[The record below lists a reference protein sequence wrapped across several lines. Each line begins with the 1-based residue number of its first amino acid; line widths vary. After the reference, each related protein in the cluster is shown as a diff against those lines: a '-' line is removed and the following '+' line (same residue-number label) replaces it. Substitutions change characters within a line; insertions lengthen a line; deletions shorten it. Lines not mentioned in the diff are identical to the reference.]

1 MNWFI
6 QALKK
11 YAVFSGRARRKEYW
25 FFVLFYIII
34 AIVLVMIDS
43 MADTISAT
51 TGMGLLSGIFAL
63 AMFIPGLAVGIR
75 RLHDINKSGWWILI
89 GLIPF
94 IGPLILIIF
103 ALMAGTAGDNEY
115 GSDPKAGAA

>member
-43 MADTISAT
+43 MAGTISAT

-115 GSDPKAGAA
+115 GADPKAGAA

>member
-1 MNWFI
+1 MSWYL

-34 AIVLVMIDS
+34 VVVLSVIDAMLGLKVGEGLGILS
-43 MADTISAT
+43 TIY
-51 TGMGLLSGIFAL
+51 ML
-63 AMFIPGLAVGIR
+63 AVFIPGLAVGVR

-89 GLIPF
+89 GLIPI
-94 IGPLILIIF
+94 IGPIILLIF
-103 ALMAGTAGDNEY
+103 AVMAGTAGDNTY
-115 GSDPKAGAA
+115 GPDPKAGAAA